1 MRSPDP
7 SPAADPSS
15 SIRASDADRHSVIE
29 VLRRHTSEGRL
40 TLEELDQRV
49 GEVYAAKTIGQLQH
63 ATRDLPAVAPPPG
76 TASARPP
83 AGRRR
88 GLLDPALAGFVTTS
102 LLLVFIWA
110 MTGAGYFW
118 PIWAIVPMALGAFKH
133 AVSGDHPRH
142 R

>member
-49 GEVYAAKTIGQLQH
+49 GEVYAAKTIGQLQSGVGSL
-63 ATRDLPAVAPPPG
+63 TDGVKNKLPG
-76 TASARPP
+76 GIGGSSERSG
-83 AGRRR
+83 AGR
-88 GLLDPALAGFVTTS
+88 LLDF
-102 LLLVFIWA
+102 LL
-110 MTGAGYFW
+110 G
-118 PIWAIVPMALGAFKH
+118 P
-133 AVSGDHPRH
+133 
-142 R
+142 